1 MEINYD
7 AWYGKYATNDEA
19 GTKDAKTDDGG
30 TRNFERP
37 RICGVAPD
45 DMVKATFTG
54 DKKLKDLTINP
65 EAVDPDDV
73 DMLQDLVL
81 AAVNDGLSKIDNATQ
96 QTMGKYTKGV
106 PGM

>member
-1 MEINYD
+1 MMRGMGNMQQMMKQAQKMQKQMMAEQETLN
-7 AWYGKYATNDEA
+7 AQE
-19 GTKDAKTDDGG
+19 
-30 TRNFERP
+30 FV
-37 RICGVAPD
+37 GVAPD
-45 DMVKATFTG
+45 DMVRATFTG

-65 EAVDPDDV
+65 EAVDPDDI

>member
-1 MEINYD
+1 MMRGMGNMQQMMKQAQKMQKQMMAEQETLN
-7 AWYGKYATNDEA
+7 AQE
-19 GTKDAKTDDGG
+19 
-30 TRNFERP
+30 FV
-37 RICGVAPD
+37 GVAPD

-54 DKKLKDLTINP
+54 DKKLKDLTLNP

>member
-1 MEINYD
+1 MMRGMGNMQQMMKQAQKMQKQMMVEQETLN
-7 AWYGKYATNDEA
+7 AQE
-19 GTKDAKTDDGG
+19 
-30 TRNFERP
+30 FV
-37 RICGVAPD
+37 GVAPD

>member
-1 MEINYD
+1 MMRGMGNMQQMMKQAQKMQKQMMAEQETLN
-7 AWYGKYATNDEA
+7 AQE
-19 GTKDAKTDDGG
+19 
-30 TRNFERP
+30 FV
-37 RICGVAPD
+37 GVAPD

>member
-1 MEINYD
+1 MMRGMGNMQQMMKQAQKMQTQMMAEQETLN
-7 AWYGKYATNDEA
+7 AQE
-19 GTKDAKTDDGG
+19 
-30 TRNFERP
+30 FV
-37 RICGVAPD
+37 GVAPD

>member
-1 MEINYD
+1 MMRGMGNVQQMMKQAQKMQKQMMAEQETLN
-7 AWYGKYATNDEA
+7 AQE
-19 GTKDAKTDDGG
+19 
-30 TRNFERP
+30 FV
-37 RICGVAPD
+37 GVAPD